1 MFPINQTCHNLME
14 SVNDDPLAYILN
26 EEKEEKDLTN
36 KAKFILKTWANLK
49 KKMWIILK
57 IYVDIKVFNKYYN

>member
-26 EEKEEKDLTN
+26 EEKEEKESTN
-36 KAKFILKTWANLK
+36 KIKLILKTWAKIESEFVYHAEDICRYKKYSINL
-49 KKMWIILK
+49 
-57 IYVDIKVFNKYYN
+57 